1 MSEKISDVELIKK
14 FLHLNGLLDQFQKGR
29 QRDFTHIT
37 YRGRGQ
43 NSILKILADGSTIH
57 QSELV
62 KQLDMR
68 PQSAS
73 EMLKKLEK
81 RGLITR
87 QQSETDKRVFDLQI
101 TEQGKKMYKQ
111 SEEFTPIALSVLTDE
126 EKRQFADILDKL
138 AGEIQSKMQ

>member
-1 MSEKISDVELIKK
+1 MDKKISDIELVKK
-14 FLHLNGLLDQFQKGR
+14 FVNLNSVLGQFLKGR
-29 QRDFTHIT
+29 RRDFMHII

-43 NSILKILADGSTIH
+43 NSILKILADCDTMP

-87 QQSETDKRVFDLQI
+87 CQSETDKRVIDLRI
-101 TEQGKKMYKQ
+101 TEQGKQMYKQ
-111 SEEFTPIALSVLTDE
+111 SEEFTPIALNVLSDE
-126 EKRQFADILDKL
+126 EKQQFANILDKL
-138 AGEIQSKMQ
+138 TEEIQKKV

>member
-1 MSEKISDVELIKK
+1 MNEKLTDIELIKK
-14 FLHLNGLLDQFQKGR
+14 FVNLNSLLDQFQKGK

-43 NSILKILADGSTIH
+43 NSILKILADGNTIP

-87 QQSETDKRVFDLQI
+87 HQSETDKRVIDLTI
-101 TEQGKKMYKQ
+101 TDQGKEMYKQ
-111 SEEFTPIALSVLTDE
+111 SEDFTPIALSVLTDE
-126 EKRQFADILDKL
+126 EKQQFANILDKL
-138 AGEIQSKMQ
+138 TVEIQKKL

>member
-1 MSEKISDVELIKK
+1 MSEKITDIELIKK
-14 FLHLNGLLDQFQKGR
+14 FVNLNGLLNQFHKGK
-29 QRDFTHIT
+29 QRDFTHII

-43 NSILKILADGSTIH
+43 NGILKILADGDTIP

-87 QQSETDKRVFDLQI
+87 HQSETDKRVINLTI
-101 TEQGKKMYKQ
+101 TEQGKQIYKQ
-111 SEEFTPIALSVLTDE
+111 SENFTPIAINVLTDE
-126 EKRQFADILDKL
+126 EKEQFANILDKL
-138 AGEIQSKMQ
+138 TDEVQKKI

>member
-1 MSEKISDVELIKK
+1 MNEKLTDIELIKK
-14 FLHLNGLLDQFQKGR
+14 FLNLNNLLDQFQKGK

-43 NSILKILADGSTIH
+43 NSILKILNDGNTIP

-87 QQSETDKRVFDLQI
+87 HQSETDKRVIDLTI
-101 TEQGKKMYKQ
+101 TAQGKEMYKQ
-111 SEEFTPIALSVLTDE
+111 SEDFTPIALSVLTDE
-126 EKRQFADILDKL
+126 EKQQFANILDKL
-138 AGEIQSKMQ
+138 AVEVQKKL

>member
-1 MSEKISDVELIKK
+1 MNKTISDIELIKK
-14 FLHLNGLLDQFQKGR
+14 FLNLNKILIQFQKSR
-29 QRDFTHIT
+29 RRDFMHIA

-43 NSILKILADGSTIH
+43 NSILKILANCNTIS

-87 QQSETDKRVFDLQI
+87 RQSETDKRVIDLQI
-101 TEQGKKMYKQ
+101 TEQGKQLYKQ
-111 SEEFTPIALSVLTDE
+111 FEDFTPIALNVLNNE
-126 EKRQFADILDKL
+126 EKQQFANILDKL
-138 AGEIQSKMQ
+138 TEEIQKKV

>member
-1 MSEKISDVELIKK
+1 MNEKLTDIELIKK
-14 FLHLNGLLDQFQKGR
+14 FVNLNSLLDQFQKGK

-43 NSILKILADGSTIH
+43 NSILKILDDGNTIP

-87 QQSETDKRVFDLQI
+87 HQSETDKRVIDLTI
-101 TEQGKKMYKQ
+101 TDQGKRIYKQ

-126 EKRQFADILDKL
+126 EKQQFADILDKL
-138 AGEIQSKMQ
+138 TVELQKKL

>member
-1 MSEKISDVELIKK
+1 MNEKLTDIELIKK
-14 FLHLNGLLDQFQKGR
+14 FVNLNSLLDQFQKR
-29 QRDFTHIT
+29 KQRDFTHIT

-43 NSILKILADGSTIH
+43 NSILKILADGNTIP

-87 QQSETDKRVFDLQI
+87 HQSKTDKRVIDLTI
-101 TEQGKKMYKQ
+101 TEQGKQMYKQ
-111 SEEFTPIALSVLTDE
+111 SEDFTPIALSALTDE
-126 EKRQFADILDKL
+126 EKQQFANILDKL
-138 AGEIQSKMQ
+138 AVEIQKKL

>member
-1 MSEKISDVELIKK
+1 MNEKLTDIELIKK
-14 FLHLNGLLDQFQKGR
+14 FVNLNSLLDQFQKGK

-43 NSILKILADGSTIH
+43 NSILKILDNGNTIP

-87 QQSETDKRVFDLQI
+87 HQSETDKRVIDLTI
-101 TEQGKKMYKQ
+101 TEQGKEMYKQ
-111 SEEFTPIALSVLTDE
+111 SEDFTPIALSVLTDE
-126 EKRQFADILDKL
+126 EKQQFASILDKL
-138 AGEIQSKMQ
+138 AVEIQKKL

>member
-1 MSEKISDVELIKK
+1 MNEKLTDIELIKK
-14 FLHLNGLLDQFQKGR
+14 FVNLNSLLDQFQKGK

-43 NSILKILADGSTIH
+43 NSILKILNDGNTIP

-87 QQSETDKRVFDLQI
+87 HQSETDKRVIDLTI
-101 TEQGKKMYKQ
+101 TDQGKQMYKQ
-111 SEEFTPIALSVLTDE
+111 SEDFSPIALSVLTDE
-126 EKRQFADILDKL
+126 EKQQFADILDKL
-138 AGEIQSKMQ
+138 TVEIQKKL

>member
-1 MSEKISDVELIKK
+1 MNEKLTDIDLIKK
-14 FLHLNGLLDQFQKGR
+14 FVNLNSLLDQFQKGK

-43 NSILKILADGSTIH
+43 NSILKILDNGNTIP

-87 QQSETDKRVFDLQI
+87 HQSETDKRVIDLTI
-101 TEQGKKMYKQ
+101 TEQGKEMYKQ
-111 SEEFTPIALSVLTDE
+111 SEDFTPIALSVLTDE
-126 EKRQFADILDKL
+126 EKQQFANILDKL
-138 AGEIQSKMQ
+138 AVEIQKKL

>member
-1 MSEKISDVELIKK
+1 MSGKVSDIELIQK
-14 FLHLNGLLDQFQKGR
+14 FVNLNSLLDQFQRGK

-43 NSILKILADGSTIH
+43 NSILKILSDGKTIA

-62 KQLDMR
+62 KHLDMR

-87 QQSETDKRVFDLQI
+87 RQSGTDKRVIDLQI
-101 TEQGKKMYKQ
+101 TDQGKRMYKQ
-111 SEEFTPIALSVLTDE
+111 SEEFTPIAFNALTDD
-126 EKRQFADILDKL
+126 EKQQFAAMLDKL
-138 AGEIQSKMQ
+138 ADEVKKKI

>member
-1 MSEKISDVELIKK
+1 MEEKISDRELVKK
-14 FLHLNGLLDQFQKGR
+14 FVDLNSMLDQFQKGR
-29 QRDFTHIT
+29 QRDFMHIT

-43 NSILKILADGSTIH
+43 NSILKILAGCDTMP

-87 QQSETDKRVFDLQI
+87 CQSETDKRVIDLRI
-101 TEQGKKMYKQ
+101 TEQGKQMYEQ
-111 SEEFTPIALSVLTDE
+111 SEDFTPIALGILSDE
-126 EKRQFADILDKL
+126 EKQQFANILDKL
-138 AGEIQSKMQ
+138 TEELQKKV

>member
-1 MSEKISDVELIKK
+1 MNEKLTDIELIKK
-14 FLHLNGLLDQFQKGR
+14 FVNLNSLLDQFQKGK

-43 NSILKILADGSTIH
+43 NSILKILNDGNTIP

-87 QQSETDKRVFDLQI
+87 HQSETDKRVIDLTI
-101 TEQGKKMYKQ
+101 TAQGKEMYKQ

-126 EKRQFADILDKL
+126 EKQQFANILDKL
-138 AGEIQSKMQ
+138 TVEIQKKL

>member
-1 MSEKISDVELIKK
+1 MNEKISDIELVKK
-14 FLHLNGLLDQFQKGR
+14 FVNLNNLLDQFHKGR
-29 QRDFTHIT
+29 QRDFMHIT

-43 NSILKILADGSTIH
+43 NSILKILAGCDTMP

-87 QQSETDKRVFDLQI
+87 CQSEIDKRVIDLQI
-101 TEQGKKMYKQ
+101 TKQGKQMYKQ
-111 SEEFTPIALSVLTDE
+111 SEEFTPIALNVLSDDE
-126 EKRQFADILDKL
+126 KQQFSNILDKL
-138 AGEIQSKMQ
+138 TDELQKKA

>member
-1 MSEKISDVELIKK
+1 MNEKSTDIELIKK
-14 FLHLNGLLDQFQKGR
+14 FVNLNSLLDQFQKGK

-43 NSILKILADGSTIH
+43 DSILKILNDGNTIP

-87 QQSETDKRVFDLQI
+87 HQSETDKRVIDLTI
-101 TEQGKKMYKQ
+101 TDQGKRMYKQ
-111 SEEFTPIALSVLTDE
+111 SEDFTPIALSVLTDE
-126 EKRQFADILDKL
+126 EKQQFANILDKL
-138 AGEIQSKMQ
+138 TVEIQKKL

>member
-1 MSEKISDVELIKK
+1 MNKKISDIELVKK
-14 FLHLNGLLDQFQKGR
+14 FVNLNSMLDQFQKGK

-43 NSILKILADGSTIH
+43 NSILKILANCDTIP

-87 QQSETDKRVFDLQI
+87 CQSETDRRVIDLQI
-101 TEQGKKMYKQ
+101 TEQGKQMYKQ
-111 SEEFTPIALSVLTDE
+111 SEEFTPIALNVLSDE
-126 EKRQFADILDKL
+126 EKQQFANILDKL
-138 AGEIQSKMQ
+138 TEEIQKKV

>member
-1 MSEKISDVELIKK
+1 MNKRFSDIELIKK
-14 FLHLNGLLDQFQKGR
+14 FINLNKVLIQFQKDR
-29 QRDFTHIT
+29 HRDFMHIA

-43 NSILKILADGSTIH
+43 NSILKILADCDTMP

-81 RGLITR
+81 KGLVTR
-87 QQSETDKRVFDLQI
+87 CQSETDKRVTDLQI
-101 TEQGKKMYKQ
+101 TEQGKQIYKQ
-111 SEEFTPIALSVLTDE
+111 SEEFTPIALNVLSDE
-126 EKRQFADILDKL
+126 EKQQFANILDKL
-138 AGEIQSKMQ
+138 TEEIQKKI